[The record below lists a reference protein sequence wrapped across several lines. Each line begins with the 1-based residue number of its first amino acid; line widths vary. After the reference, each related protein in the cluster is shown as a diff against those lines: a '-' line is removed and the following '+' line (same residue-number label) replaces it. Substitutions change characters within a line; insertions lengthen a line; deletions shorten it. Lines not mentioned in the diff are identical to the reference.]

1 MHSRW
6 IIIGL
11 ALAAAAAL
19 AFAVGSPVAAR
30 WWSVGDI
37 LAVGP
42 NGTSA
47 CFGGECTTHELV
59 WLGGGALFRQ
69 AALATL
75 AAGML
80 DALLLVA
87 LAAARA
93 SKRRGTLLAGS
104 VLTATGTAAIAA
116 IVFVATFPGVGAL
129 GPGHEASLGLGGLVF
144 ALGVVLAA
152 AASVS
157 VMRQQ
162 DPAR

>member
-1 MHSRW
+1 M
-6 IIIGL
+6 IIGL

-30 WWSVGDI
+30 WWSVGDL
-37 LAVGP
+37 LAIGP

-47 CFGGECTTHELV
+47 CFGGECTRHELV

-75 AAGML
+75 AASLL

-87 LAAARA
+87 LAAALA

-104 VLTATGTAAIAA
+104 ALTATGTAAVAA
-116 IVFVATFPGVGAL
+116 IVFVATFPGVGAI
-129 GPGHEASLGLGGLVF
+129 GPGHEASFGLGAIVF
-144 ALGVVLAA
+144 ALGVVLAVA
-152 AASVS
+152 TSVI
-157 VMRQQ
+157 VLRKQQ
-162 DPAR
+162 

>member
-6 IIIGL
+6 IIIAL
-11 ALAAAAAL
+11 ALAAAVAL

-47 CFGGECTTHELV
+47 CFGGECTRHELV
-59 WLGGGALFRQ
+59 WLGGGTLFRQ

-75 AAGML
+75 AA
-80 DALLLVA
+80 ALLDGLLLAA
-87 LAAARA
+87 LAAALA
-93 SKRRGTLLAGS
+93 SKRRGTLLAGAS
-104 VLTATGTAAIAA
+104 LTATGTAMVAG

-129 GPGHEASLGLGGLVF
+129 GPGHEASLGVGAIVF
-144 ALGVVLAA
+144 ALGIVLAGSA
-152 AASVS
+152 AVL
-157 VMRQQ
+157 VLRRQET
-162 DPAR
+162 